1 MENNQKA
8 ICPECDS
15 EITLIKGVKVG
26 DILECQ
32 ICGAECEIIKEIP
45 LELSPL
51 EEEK

>member
-1 MENNQKA
+1 MEISQKA

-15 EITLIKGVKVG
+15 EIILVKGIKTG
-26 DILECQ
+26 DVLECQ
-32 ICGAECEIIKEIP
+32 ICGAECEILKVNP